1 MDMQYILYHT
11 NKKYGD
17 AVPNLFSRTLLM
29 QYHKEKVN
37 KNKTMCAPPTILM
50 VLLNVMQ
57 LHIKVLHISNQRQA
71 SGKMIKNKPVVAVV
85 GTQYEGFSINWSWRH
100 MSELWSEE
108 ITSTAVIQKES
119 IHNEWTTY
127 KKVNDCYS
135 CSKNTI
141 MDSR

>member
-1 MDMQYILYHT
+1 
-11 NKKYGD
+11 
-17 AVPNLFSRTLLM
+17 
-29 QYHKEKVN
+29 
-37 KNKTMCAPPTILM
+37 MCAPPTILM

-127 KKVNDCYS
+127 KKVNDWYS
-135 CSKNTI
+135 
-141 MDSR
+141 